1 MTANTTFTKTL
12 DWTVANAKTSKTLG
26 YDREQAYHAYL
37 DQYKDETDADR
48 AIWFSHIIAS
58 DDCKRFLNGTVFQ
71 SFDECVNKYRD
82 HLFDMACST
91 VYGAE
96 KTRTVHLHYEL
107 MFTNDFDVD
116 VPAYLDADGIS
127 QYLADHWG
135 EEPIDSQTDMDQL
148 RVDHSDWDWEY

>member
-1 MTANTTFTKTL
+1 MTANMTFAKAF
-12 DWTVANAKTSKTLG
+12 DWTVANVKTSKTLG
-26 YDREQAYHAYL
+26 YDREQAYRAYL

-82 HLFDMACST
+82 RLFGIAYST
-91 VYGAE
+91 VYGVKA
-96 KTRTVHLHYEL
+96 TRVVHLHYEL
-107 MFTNDFDVD
+107 TFVNDFDVA
-116 VPAYLDADGIS
+116 VPAYLDEDGIN
-127 QYLADHWG
+127 QYLEDHW
-135 EEPIDSQTDMDQL
+135 EELIDAHTDMDQL